1 MSSNPKPLKVPV
13 AAGFGL
19 FVAGLLGWL
28 WLGDWRLAVTGAAL
42 LILGAVL
49 AGVSRGGDR

>member
-1 MSSNPKPLKVPV
+1 MTANPKPLKVPV

-28 WLGDWRLAVTGAAL
+28 WLGDWRWAVTGAAL
-42 LILGAVL
+42 LVLGAVL
-49 AGVSRGGDR
+49 AGLSKDGAR

>member
-1 MSSNPKPLKVPV
+1 MTANPKPLQVPV

-28 WLGDWRLAVTGAAL
+28 WLGDWRWAATGVAL
-42 LILGAVL
+42 LVLGAVFG
-49 AGVSRGGDR
+49 AVGKDGHR